1 MWYLHIRDVNPSD
14 QGYYMCQ
21 INTEPMKSQTGF
33 LEVVVPPDILDNSTS
48 TDMVVKEGSN
58 VTLRCAARG
67 SPQPNITWKREDGEL
82 ISLGDSQGVSSI
94 EGSIFNIM
102 KVNRLQ
108 MGAYLCIASNSV
120 PPTVS
125 KRIMLIVHFPPM
137 IWIQNQLVG
146 VQEGQQMTLE
156 CNSEAFPKSINYWTR
171 GNNQIIP
178 NGEKYEPTFSD
189 NTYKVHM
196 KLTIRSVTMSD
207 YGIYKCISK
216 NSLGET
222 DGSISLYHIPTTTT
236 QVKTTTTTPMPTID
250 KVETMQRTR
259 QKMLP
264 SLEPNSNEITDASLS
279 TVIRN
284 EKLPSYQKRNCI
296 SGNLN
301 DADDNDDDDD
311 KRFAESSQTARGIL
325 VKIPLRILLLIA
337 SKGRFTIDTRTDGRH
352 NNNDYINA
360 ENKIDKN
367 VQQKQPLN
375 KDVNVRKFYNTSRSI
390 SSRGDRLYAFLQHSI
405 IIYTILLSILS

>member
-1 MWYLHIRDVNPSD
+1 
-14 QGYYMCQ
+14 
-21 INTEPMKSQTGF
+21 
-33 LEVVVPPDILDNSTS
+33 
-48 TDMVVKEGSN
+48 
-58 VTLRCAARG
+58 
-67 SPQPNITWKREDGEL
+67 
-82 ISLGDSQGVSSI
+82 
-94 EGSIFNIM
+94 M

-222 DGSISLYHIPTTTT
+222 DGSISLYQKQSIELIVKYEINVYSGFTFADIPTTTT

-264 SLEPNSNEITDASLS
+264 SLEPNLNEITDASLS
-279 TVIRN
+279 TIIRN

-337 SKGRFTIDTRTDGRH
+337 SKGRFTIDIRTDGRH

-367 VQQKQPLN
+367 VQRKNPLN
-375 KDVNVRKFYNTSRSI
+375 KDSVFRYFVSTKYEDVSINWTSSLHTVI
-390 SSRGDRLYAFLQHSI
+390 PFPLANGI
-405 IIYTILLSILS
+405 NLS